1 MKNRKKQRHNRK
13 IKEEMLDRK
22 DMCGLND
29 PTPYEA
35 VKEIIKEFK
44 KKQCQMQQQYITLQM
59 ALKSDLQ

>member
-13 IKEEMLDRK
+13 IKEQMLDRK

-44 KKQCQMQQQYITLQM
+44 KKQCQMQQQFITLQM
-59 ALKSDLQ
+59 ALKRDLQ

>member
-22 DMCGLND
+22 DMCGVND

-44 KKQCQMQQQYITLQM
+44 KKQCQMQRQYITLQM
-59 ALKSDLQ
+59 ALKRDLQ